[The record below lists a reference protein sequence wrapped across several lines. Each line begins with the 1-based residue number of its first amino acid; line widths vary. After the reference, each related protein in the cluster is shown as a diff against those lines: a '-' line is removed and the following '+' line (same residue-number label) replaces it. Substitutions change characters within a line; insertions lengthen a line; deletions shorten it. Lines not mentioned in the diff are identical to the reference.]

1 LWENVDTDGAD
12 GLLDQPCEPM
22 VSGDKL
28 IVVNFDMKFPGLLNS
43 ANDSA
48 HTVSV
53 IDLDRGGCPFL
64 NLFR

>member
-1 LWENVDTDGAD
+1 
-12 GLLDQPCEPM
+12 M
-22 VSGDKL
+22 VWDDKL

-43 ANDSA
+43 ANDSV

-53 IDLDRGGCPFL
+53 IDLDRGGGPFL